1 VREREREKKRE
12 DRESVFV
19 CLCAEKRASNH
30 SLYSARARAHE
41 GNIAL
46 VKESTESLYV

>member
-1 VREREREKKRE
+1 MCEREREKKRE
-12 DRESVFV
+12 DRESVCV
-19 CLCAEKRASNH
+19 CLCAQKRASTH

-41 GNIAL
+41 GNIAH